1 MKASSIAVTP
11 NDAAKYDDAVYNL
24 LSKLSS
30 NPRNLVYL
38 MSGRRRDQLEYY
50 RDIPHIGICAEN
62 GSFLKFADRTSW
74 IPMLPD
80 IDVSWKKPV
89 AEIFEYYTDRTP
101 GSYIEQKETSIVWH
115 LGRADQ
121 SFGSWQAAEC
131 TNHIQNSLSA
141 TYSIHS
147 LAKKRSVEV
156 MPRNVNKGIAAR
168 RIIEH
173 HQGRRNT
180 YSSSSVLPQT
190 PGRHR
195 SEQSDI
201 ILEDSVSPEYSCMS
215 PQARSMSPPFP
226 SRRGHIDF
234 ILSIGDDRQDEYMF
248 EYLNRNL
255 DRHNR
260 SHSMGSEMSAVLTE
274 PTSPLSLEF
283 GLENMSLGTCWAD
296 F

>member
-1 MKASSIAVTP
+1 MKASSVTGTP
-11 NDAAKYDDAVYNL
+11 NDDAKNDDPVYNL
-24 LSKLSS
+24 LAKLSS
-30 NPRNLVYL
+30 DPRNLVYL
-38 MSGRRRDQLEYY
+38 MSGRRRNQLEYY
-50 RDIPHIGICAEN
+50 RDISHIGICAEN
-62 GSFLKFADRTSW
+62 GSFIRFADRNSW
-74 IPMLPD
+74 VPMLPD

-156 MPRNVNKGIAAR
+156 MPRNVNKGIATR

-180 YSSSSVLPQT
+180 YSTSSAQPQT
-190 PGRHR
+190 PVRHR
-195 SEQSDI
+195 SETTEIS
-201 ILEDSVSPEYSCMS
+201 EDMYSPENSYVS
-215 PQARSMSPPFP
+215 PQARSLSPPFP

-234 ILSIGDDRQDEYMF
+234 ILTIGDDRQDEYMF
-248 EYLNRNL
+248 DYLNRNL
-255 DRHNR
+255 DRQR
-260 SHSMGSEMSAVLTE
+260 SQSVGSEPSPVLSE
-274 PTSPLSLEF
+274 PPSPGVFIESDMESLSLGNPF
-283 GLENMSLGTCWAD
+283 
-296 F
+296 